1 MASIQLP
8 ALDDTG
14 TRIVRGGCPHDCPD
28 TCATLTTV
36 ENGRAVR
43 IQGDPDHPFTQGFL
57 CAKVNRYLERTYHP
71 DRLTVPLRRV
81 GPKGSGQFAPAAWD
95 EALDDIARRLNQIRR
110 SADGPESIL
119 PYSYG
124 GTMGY
129 VQSQSVDRRFFH
141 LIGASKLDRTI
152 CATAGTVGMQ
162 MTVGANI
169 GADGEGLPESDLVL
183 LWGTNTL
190 TSNPHLWPFI
200 RQAREKGTP
209 IIAIDPI
216 RTRTAEQCDDWIG
229 IRPGTDAALA
239 LAMMHVI
246 FAENLQDDDYIARYT
261 MGVEHLRERVKEYS
275 PERASQITGVSA
287 ERIVALARQ
296 YGRSK
301 AAFIRVNYGLQRHA
315 GGGMAVRTIACLPAV
330 TGHWRRA
337 GGGVQLST
345 SANFAFNKAAAERPD
360 LSPPVRTINMIRLGE
375 ALTRPDAGVGGP
387 PVKAMIVYNSNPA
400 AVAPDLNEVQ
410 RGLARDDLFTV
421 VLEHFQTDTADWAD
435 WILPATT
442 QLEHWDLHF
451 SYGHHYATLNR
462 PAIAPLGEAKPNSE
476 IFRLLAAR
484 MGLDHPVM
492 QDDDLTIIRTLLDT
506 PNDKIKGV
514 TLDALLEKG
523 WVRLNVPT
531 PYLPYAE
538 GGFST
543 PSGKVEF
550 YSERLK
556 QLGLDPVPTF
566 TAPHEFPEHV
576 PELAAKYPLT
586 LISSPRHQF
595 LNSTFVNVDSL
606 RRDAGPEVMLH
617 VKDAERRGIADG
629 VMVVVEN
636 DRGHFRGIARVG
648 EAIREGVVWA
658 PSIWWTKLASDKSN
672 ANMTTSQRE
681 TDMGHGPVFY
691 DNLVQVTFA

>member
-1 MASIQLP
+1 MTSIPLR

-28 TCATLTTV
+28 TCATMTTV

-81 GPKGSGQFAPAAWD
+81 GPKGSGQFAPATWD
-95 EALDDIARRLNQIRR
+95 EALDDIAGRLNEIRG

-152 CATAGTVGMQ
+152 CASAGTMGMQ

-169 GADGEGLPESDLVL
+169 GADGEGIPESDLVL

-261 MGVEHLRERVKEYS
+261 IGVEPLRERVKEYS

-287 ERIVALARQ
+287 ERV
-296 YGRSK
+296 SCD
-301 AAFIRVNYGLQRHA
+301 VVVVLQ
-315 GGGMAVRTIACLPAV
+315 G
-330 TGHWRRA
+330 
-337 GGGVQLST
+337 
-345 SANFAFNKAAAERPD
+345 
-360 LSPPVRTINMIRLGE
+360 LGE
-375 ALTRPDAGVGGP
+375 DHVHHGERECRVGAGTN
-387 PVKAMIVYNSNPA
+387 A
-400 AVAPDLNEVQ
+400 
-410 RGLARDDLFTV
+410 
-421 VLEHFQTDTADWAD
+421 
-435 WILPATT
+435 
-442 QLEHWDLHF
+442 
-451 SYGHHYATLNR
+451 
-462 PAIAPLGEAKPNSE
+462 
-476 IFRLLAAR
+476 
-484 MGLDHPVM
+484 
-492 QDDDLTIIRTLLDT
+492 
-506 PNDKIKGV
+506 
-514 TLDALLEKG
+514 
-523 WVRLNVPT
+523 
-531 PYLPYAE
+531 
-538 GGFST
+538 
-543 PSGKVEF
+543 
-550 YSERLK
+550 
-556 QLGLDPVPTF
+556 DPVDR
-566 TAPHEFPEHV
+566 
-576 PELAAKYPLT
+576 K
-586 LISSPRHQF
+586 S
-595 LNSTFVNVDSL
+595 
-606 RRDAGPEVMLH
+606 
-617 VKDAERRGIADG
+617 
-629 VMVVVEN
+629 VV
-636 DRGHFRGIARVG
+636 
-648 EAIREGVVWA
+648 
-658 PSIWWTKLASDKSN
+658 
-672 ANMTTSQRE
+672 
-681 TDMGHGPVFY
+681 
-691 DNLVQVTFA
+691 